1 MNWRLIDWGEWS
13 SLSVEDIFYSNG
25 KILSYSC
32 SWRSFKIYCWGLILP
47 YLIIMS
53 LGLWEDIY
61 IYKLM
66 SETAYIDELLKA
78 EQAANEIISNAQR
91 ERFWSQSHRQ
101 RKLKEAKEAAE
112 QEVNK
117 YRQQKEA
124 EFDALRERV
133 LLLLWEKEDKEF
145 EAALE
150 KETATE
156 ISQI

>member
-13 SLSVEDIFYSNG
+13 PLGVEYIFSRNG
-25 KILSYSC
+25 KLLSYSS

-47 YLIIMS
+47 YLIIMN

>member
-25 KILSYSC
+25 KLLSYSC
-32 SWRSFKIYCWGLILP
+32 SWRSFKIYCWGLILH